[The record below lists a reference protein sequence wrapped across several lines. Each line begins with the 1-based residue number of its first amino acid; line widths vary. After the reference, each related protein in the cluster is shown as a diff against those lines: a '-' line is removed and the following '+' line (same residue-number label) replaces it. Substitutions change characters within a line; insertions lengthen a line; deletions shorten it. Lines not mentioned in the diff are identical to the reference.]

1 MGVGTQNRNQA
12 GFQGSYKDFYLMVT
26 GQVVSILGSAL
37 LRFALSLYI
46 LDITGRAD
54 LYALLFAIS
63 NIPLLLSPLG
73 GAVADRFSRQKLM
86 VVFDFTSSAVIF
98 LYALLMARSLPI
110 IPLTGIVMVILSV
123 ISSMYAPAVTAS
135 IPLLVE
141 ERRLEAANGMV
152 NGVQALSNVA
162 APLIG
167 GVCYGIFGVRTL
179 VLLSGTA
186 FFCSAVLELFIRIPF
201 VRRSFTGP
209 VVPAIA
215 ADLKEGITY
224 VVKKPMIRKSMI
236 LAAMMNMVLTPF
248 FVVGG
253 PIILKNAMH
262 STDALYGIG
271 MGSINFATILGALA
285 MGLTAGKLHMRTLH
299 RWLLAIAA
307 LFIPMALSV
316 APRLAGLGFYPG
328 YLLFLAC
335 SIPVAMMMTILSIFV
350 ITRVQRETPNE
361 NLGKVMACITAVSQ
375 CAAPLGQLVY
385 GLVFQVFDSALYLPA
400 LFICAAMAVLSLA
413 AREMMKHEVELC

>member
-1 MGVGTQNRNQA
+1 MQNRNSTNP
-12 GFQGSYKDFYLMVT
+12 QGSYKDFYLMVI
-26 GQVVSILGSAL
+26 GQVISILGSAL

-54 LYALLFAIS
+54 IYALLFAIS

-73 GAVADRFSRQKLM
+73 GAIADRFNRQKLM
-86 VVFDFTSSAVIF
+86 VIFDFTSSAIIF
-98 LYALLMARSLPI
+98 LYFLLMARDLPI
-110 IPLTGIVMVILSV
+110 IPLTGTVMVVLSV

-141 ERRLEAANGMV
+141 ERRLEGANGMV

-162 APLIG
+162 APIIG
-167 GVCYGIFGVRTL
+167 GVCYGIFGVNTL
-179 VLLSGTA
+179 VLISGTA

-201 VRRSFTGP
+201 VKRSFSGP

-236 LAAMMNMVLTPF
+236 LAALLNMVLTPF

-262 STDALYGIG
+262 STDAMYGIG

-285 MGLTAGKLHMRTLH
+285 IGLTAGKLHMKTLY
-299 RWLLAIAA
+299 RLLLTIAA
-307 LFIPMALSV
+307 LFVPMALSV
-316 APRLAGLGFYPG
+316 TPQLAGLGFYPG
-328 YLLFLAC
+328 YLLFLVC
-335 SIPVAMMMTILSIFV
+335 SIPVAMIMTIVSIFV

-375 CAAPLGQLVY
+375 CTAPLGQLVY
-385 GLVFQVFDSALYLPA
+385 GLVFQIFDSDIYLPA
-400 LFICAAMAVLSLA
+400 LFICGAMVLLSWA
-413 AREMMKHEVELC
+413 ARKMMENEVELC

>member
-1 MGVGTQNRNQA
+1 MENRSQA
-12 GFQGSYKDFYLMVT
+12 DPQGSYKDFYMMVI
-26 GQVVSILGSAL
+26 GQVISILGSAL

-54 LYALLFAIS
+54 IYALLFAIS

-86 VVFDFTSSAVIF
+86 VIFDFTSSAIIF
-98 LYALLMARSLPI
+98 LYYFLMAGDLPI
-110 IPLTGIVMVILSV
+110 IMLTGTVMVALSV
-123 ISSMYAPAVTAS
+123 ISSMYSPAVTAS

-162 APLIG
+162 APIIG
-167 GVCYGIFGVRTL
+167 GVCYGIFGVNTL
-179 VLLSGTA
+179 VLISGAA

-201 VRRSFTGP
+201 VKRGFSGP
-209 VVPAIA
+209 VIPAIA
-215 ADLKEGITY
+215 GDLKEGITY
-224 VVKKPMIRKSMI
+224 VVRKPMIRKAMI
-236 LAAMMNMVLTPF
+236 LAALLNMILTPF

-262 STDALYGIG
+262 STDAMYGIG

-285 MGLTAGKLHMRTLH
+285 MGLTVGRLHMKNLYR
-299 RWLLAIAA
+299 LLLFIAA
-307 LFIPMALSV
+307 LFAPMALAV
-316 APRLAGLGFYPG
+316 TPQLAGLGFYPG
-328 YLLFLAC
+328 YLLFLGC
-335 SIPVAMMMTILSIFV
+335 SIPVAMIMTIVSIFV

-361 NLGKVMACITAVSQ
+361 NLGKVMACIMAVSQ
-375 CAAPLGQLVY
+375 CTAPLGQLAY
-385 GLVFQVFDSALYLPA
+385 GLVFQVFDSAIYLPA
-400 LFICAAMAVLSLA
+400 LFICGAMVLLSLA
-413 AREMMKHEVELC
+413 ARKMMENEVELC